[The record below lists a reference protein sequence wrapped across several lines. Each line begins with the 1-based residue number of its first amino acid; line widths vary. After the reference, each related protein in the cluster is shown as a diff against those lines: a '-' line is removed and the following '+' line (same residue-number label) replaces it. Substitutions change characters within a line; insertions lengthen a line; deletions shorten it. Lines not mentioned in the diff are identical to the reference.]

1 MIRPSGDVQRLEHD
15 PAVLDDI
22 DIFLDPAAFQL
33 HLARMRST
41 ENSRS
46 WATLSPHHVLTFVV
60 NESQTIGYDLF
71 QLAAKPE
78 VIAILKSN
86 EFGAPLGDFAFL
98 RNPRL

>member
-1 MIRPSGDVQRLEHD
+1 MPIQSSE
-15 PAVLDDI
+15 
-22 DIFLDPAAFQL
+22 
-33 HLARMRST
+33 
-41 ENSRS
+41 
-46 WATLSPHHVLTFVV
+46 
-60 NESQTIGYDLF
+60 YDLF